1 MNKLTML
8 GTGHGFT
15 YEMYNTCFV
24 INERFLIDT
33 GGSANIVKNMK
44 LAGIELAD
52 IHDIFISHTH
62 TDHLLGLFWLLKRLS
77 TMYKNEKYTG
87 KLNVYCHDE
96 VAAAIKDI
104 YKHLY
109 SDTKVELM
117 NKFMNIVVV
126 NDGEE
131 LTINNQKYK
140 FIDVKA
146 SKNKLYGFETT
157 FDNGKTL
164 VFLGDETLNK
174 DLYNVVKDKDYVMH
188 EAFCLDADK
197 DIYKPYEK
205 KHSTVK
211 YVCENFKGLN
221 IKNLILFHT
230 EESHLEDKTEL
241 YTNEAK
247 EYFDNNVIVPNDL
260 DIIEIK

>member
-24 INERFLIDT
+24 INDKFLIDT

-44 LAGIELAD
+44 LAGIELSD

-87 KLNVYCHDE
+87 ELNVYCHDE

-211 YVCENFKGLN
+211 YVCENFKGMN

>member
-1 MNKLTML
+1 MNKITML
-8 GTGHGFT
+8 GTGHGFVH
-15 YEMYNTCFV
+15 ELYNTCFV
-24 INERFLIDT
+24 INDYFLIDT
-33 GGSANIVKNMK
+33 GGSADIVKNMN
-44 LAGIELAD
+44 LCGINLSD

-62 TDHLLGLFWLLKRLS
+62 TDHLLGLFWILKRL
-77 TMYKNEKYTG
+77 TGMYRNGKYEG
-87 KLNVYCHDE
+87 KLNIYCNDE
-96 VAAAIKDI
+96 VEIAIKDI

-109 SDTKVELM
+109 PDVYVDLINQYM
-117 NKFMNIVVV
+117 NLIVV

-131 LTINNQKYK
+131 LTINNQNYR
-140 FIDVKA
+140 FIDMRA

-174 DLYNVVKDKDYVMH
+174 DLFSIIKDKDYVMH

-197 DIYKPYEK
+197 EIFKPYEK

-211 YVCENFKGLN
+211 YVCENFNGLN

-230 EESHLEDKTEL
+230 EDTHPYDKDIL
-241 YTNEAK
+241 YKEEAK
-247 EYFDNNVIVPNDL
+247 KYFDNNIIVPKDL
-260 DIIEIK
+260 EIIEIN

>member
-24 INERFLIDT
+24 INDKFLIDT

-44 LAGIELAD
+44 LAGIELSD

-87 KLNVYCHDE
+87 KLNIYCHDE
-96 VAAAIKDI
+96 VAVAIKDI

-174 DLYNVVKDKDYVMH
+174 DLYDVVKDKDYVMH

-211 YVCENFKGLN
+211 YVCENFKGMN